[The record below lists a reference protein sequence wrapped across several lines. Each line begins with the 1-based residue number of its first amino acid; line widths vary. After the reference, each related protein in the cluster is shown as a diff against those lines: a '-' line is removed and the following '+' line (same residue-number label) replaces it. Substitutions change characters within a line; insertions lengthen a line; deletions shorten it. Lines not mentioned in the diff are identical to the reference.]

1 MHAYALSKLMG
12 PAEVLNA
19 VRNHWRIENNLHWQL
34 DVLMHEDIGRSR
46 KNSAPATLAA
56 LRRLA
61 LNVLRADPRKI
72 PMSHKRLQA
81 SWGQEDLLRALTH
94 MR

>member
-1 MHAYALSKLMG
+1 M
-12 PAEVLNA
+12 N
-19 VRNHWRIENNLHWQL
+19 
-34 DVLMHEDIGRSR
+34 EDANRSR
-46 KNSAPATLAA
+46 KGAAPASMAA
-56 LRRLA
+56 LRRLT
-61 LNVLRADPRKI
+61 LNVLKADPRKI